1 MATGTNNIAS
11 VYDLWSTLDTLG
23 DLSSTKTAL
32 TSVYG
37 TYSSTAAPETKNQ
50 WGTGLCPSKASWLK
64 LNDYNTNGIIEISG
78 TYTNDQL
85 VKYTDLIYKYLKLSV
100 NIWNPSSSAETKTI
114 SVTCSGSFTVSSNR
128 SWLTVS
134 STSGSGSKNIT
145 LSVTEN
151 TSIENSRLGV
161 VTFVGDGITKEINVR
176 QDARDA
182 VIAYELEISG
192 ETSVLVNKTI
202 QLTATLYKK
211 VDGVRTESTNV
222 TNDCNWT
229 VSSLSNYAS
238 VNNVSNKGLV
248 TGLKN
253 TYSSQATI
261 KATYSSYSATY
272 KVSVVDDISY
282 EFVITSDV
290 DEIQVGDFVTFT
302 ATLYTNTNGTVSE
315 SSKTASSTWSENSNN
330 TIVEKYSMGSFK
342 GISAGTVIITAT
354 WTNFNGVVF
363 SDSKSITVNASDS
376 IVISPKTWTVPVGGE
391 SKVITITANNNW
403 TVNNI
408 PDWITID
415 TTSGIGNGSVT
426 LSANANDSTSLR
438 SETINF
444 VCGNSSATLSVSQSG
459 KAADSISVTP
469 TSWTPGSSVNS
480 TYVSLTSSG
489 AWTASSNRS
498 WLTVGT
504 TSGTSTTSK
513 SIKLSVTENTTTSE
527 RIGTVKFTCGTA
539 TAMVHVKQAGKTIES
554 VVTYEID
561 LRFKDG
567 YESSVY
573 ISKYTYFDV
582 YLYTITDGVKDNG
595 VKLNTL
601 VLQNDVTWTVSDTNI
616 VKPLDNYPYAYG
628 GLEPGTTTI
637 TASYTYNNQTLTS
650 SEIVTVLP
658 SFINTNL
665 SSYTFNTAGGTKD
678 VIVTCSPNITFLSV
692 SEVDV
697 NGNSNSVSWL
707 SNTKTTN
714 ADGSFTYTLTCAENT
729 SANDRTVYV
738 KFYSSSY
745 DKPYKTVKITQSGRE
760 LILTM
765 LISNLQSI
773 VQDQWGT
780 SGLDEDL
787 FLTDIGGRAIN
798 VGLIYDLYYFDGD
811 YKNSISGSVSSWQKL
826 QQENYGNVYL
836 GTGYGNVSDNFTN
849 VNTWSDSIWEAINDG
864 ITELNDSGKDVSFY
878 IEWPIV
884 STPTISVSKNTWYPS
899 SVASTT
905 TVTIT
910 TENVSGYTVTS
921 SETWLTYT
929 KNGDTLTLNVT
940 DHLAKDQRQGM
951 ITITSS
957 DSQVTATIRVV
968 QSGPYYI
975 WVDERGD
982 ITQDSHVNALPCD
995 VTVTVI
1001 WEVSIEADRDH
1012 DGNTDEQWQEQG
1024 SNENTLKAGW
1034 TNIALTPVNDKY
1046 FGNNVDIWVMSPVVT
1061 GPRRYTFEYAGDWY
1075 VIEWSL

>member
-1 MATGTNNIAS
+1 MATGTNNITS

-64 LNDYNTNGIIEISG
+64 LNDYNTNGIVEISG

-100 NIWNPSSSAETKTI
+100 STWNPSSSAETKTI
-114 SVTCSGSFTVSSNR
+114 SATCSGSFTVSSNQ

-151 TSIENSRLGV
+151 TSIESSRSGA
-161 VTFVGDGITKEINVR
+161 VTFVGDGITKTVNVK
-176 QDARDA
+176 QDARNA

-202 QLTATLYKK
+202 QLTATLYKT

-222 TNDCNWT
+222 TNDCDWT

-272 KVSVVDDISY
+272 KVSVANDISY
-282 EFVITSDV
+282 EYVITSDV
-290 DEIQVGDFVTFT
+290 DEIQVGGFVTFT
-302 ATLYTNTNGTVSE
+302 ATLYTNTNGTVTE
-315 SSKTASSTWSENSNN
+315 SRKTYDSTWTEDSNG
-330 TIVEKYSMGSFK
+330 TIVEKDLFEYRFK
-342 GISAGTVIITAT
+342 GLSVGEVTITAT
-354 WTNFNGVVF
+354 WTDSNGVVY
-363 SDSKSITVNASDS
+363 SDSKSITVKSANS
-376 IVISPKTWTVPVGGE
+376 ISVSPTRWTVPVNGG
-391 SKVITITANNNW
+391 SQIVTITADSNWAISEILDWVTADNSSGTGNGSITLSATANNSVDSRSGYVEFTCGNAKTSIWVYQSGKSESSDSISINPTSWTNISANGAYTYIAVTSSGNW
-403 TVNNI
+403 TI
-408 PDWITID
+408 TSKPDWITPL
-415 TTSGIGNGSVT
+415 TSIGVSGNNVKLT
-426 LSANANDSTSLR
+426 ASANS
-438 SETINF
+438 
-444 VCGNSSATLSVSQSG
+444 NSSV
-459 KAADSISVTP
+459 
-469 TSWTPGSSVNS
+469 
-480 TYVSLTSSG
+480 
-489 AWTASSNRS
+489 
-498 WLTVGT
+498 
-504 TSGTSTTSK
+504 
-513 SIKLSVTENTTTSE
+513 
-527 RIGTVKFTCGTA
+527 RIGKVVFTCGTA
-539 TAMVHVKQAGKTIES
+539 TAELTVSQAG
-554 VVTYEID
+554 V
-561 LRFKDG
+561 
-567 YESSVY
+567 
-573 ISKYTYFDV
+573 
-582 YLYTITDGVKDNG
+582 TITNSISI
-595 VKLNTL
+595 NP
-601 VLQNDVTWTVSDTNI
+601 TN
-616 VKPLDNYPYAYG
+616 K
-628 GLEPGTTTI
+628 
-637 TASYTYNNQTLTS
+637 TLTS
-650 SEIVTVLP
+650 NGDSFSVTVTSSGTWIATESYSWITL
-658 SFINTNL
+658 SKSSGSTGNTVTITVNE
-665 SSYTFNTAGGTKD
+665 NTTTSNRVGSVIFKCGT
-678 VIVTCSPNITFLSV
+678 
-692 SEVDV
+692 
-697 NGNSNSVSWL
+697 
-707 SNTKTTN
+707 
-714 ADGSFTYTLTCAENT
+714 AAATLT
-729 SANDRTVYV
+729 
-738 KFYSSSY
+738 
-745 DKPYKTVKITQSGRE
+745 ITQSGRE

-864 ITELNDSGKDVSFY
+864 ITELNDSGKDVSFA
-878 IEWPIV
+878 IEWPLV
-884 STPTISVSKNTWYPS
+884 LTPTISVSTNRWYAG

-905 TVTIT
+905 TVTVT
-910 TENVSGYTVTS
+910 TENVSSYTVTS

-940 DHLAKDQRQGM
+940 DHLAKDQRQGA

-968 QSGPYYI
+968 QNGSYYI

-995 VTVTVI
+995 VTVTVT

-1012 DGNTDEQWQEQG
+1012 DGNTDAQWQERG
-1024 SNENTLKAGW
+1024 SNQNTFKAGW
-1034 TNIALTPVNDKY
+1034 TNIALMPVNDTY
-1046 FGNNVDIWVMSPVVT
+1046 HGNNVDIWVTTPVAT
-1061 GPRRYTFEYAGDWY
+1061 GPRRHTFEYDGDWY

>member
-11 VYDLWSTLDTLG
+11 VYNLWSTLDTLG

-64 LNDYNTNGIIEISG
+64 LNDYNTNGIVEISG

-100 NIWNPSSSAETKTI
+100 STWNPSSSAETKTI
-114 SVTCSGSFTVSSNR
+114 SVICSGSFTISSNQ

-151 TSIENSRLGV
+151 TSIESSRSGV
-161 VTFVGDGITKEINVR
+161 VTFVGDGITKKINVT
-176 QDARDA
+176 QDARNA

-202 QLTATLYKK
+202 QLTATLYKT

-229 VSSLSNYAS
+229 VSFLPEYAS

-261 KATYSSYSATY
+261 KATYGSYSATY
-272 KVSVVDDISY
+272 KISVANDVSY
-282 EFVITSDV
+282 EFVITSNV
-290 DEIQVGDFVTFT
+290 DEIQVGDIVTFT
-302 ATLYTNTNGTVSE
+302 ATLYTNTNGTVGE
-315 SSKTASSTWSENSNN
+315 SNKTYNSIWTEDSNG
-330 TIVEKYSMGSFK
+330 TIVEKGLFEYYFK
-342 GISAGTVIITAT
+342 GVSVGEVTITAT
-354 WTNFNGVVF
+354 WTDSNGVVY
-363 SDSKSITVNASDS
+363 SDSKSIIVKAANS
-376 IVISPKTWTVPVGGE
+376 IDVSPISWTVPVNGG
-391 SKVITITANNNW
+391 SQIVTITADSNWVISEILDWVTADNSSGTGNGSITLSATANNSVDSRSGHVKFTCGNAKASIWVYQSGKSESSDSISINPTSWTNISANGAYTYIAVISSGNW
-403 TVNNI
+403 TI
-408 PDWITID
+408 TSKPDWITPL
-415 TTSGIGNGSVT
+415 TSIGVSGNNVKLT
-426 LSANANDSTSLR
+426 ASANS
-438 SETINF
+438 
-444 VCGNSSATLSVSQSG
+444 NSSV
-459 KAADSISVTP
+459 
-469 TSWTPGSSVNS
+469 
-480 TYVSLTSSG
+480 
-489 AWTASSNRS
+489 
-498 WLTVGT
+498 
-504 TSGTSTTSK
+504 
-513 SIKLSVTENTTTSE
+513 
-527 RIGTVKFTCGTA
+527 RIGKVVFTCGTA
-539 TAMVHVKQAGKTIES
+539 TAELTVSQAG
-554 VVTYEID
+554 V
-561 LRFKDG
+561 
-567 YESSVY
+567 
-573 ISKYTYFDV
+573 
-582 YLYTITDGVKDNG
+582 TITNSISI
-595 VKLNTL
+595 NP
-601 VLQNDVTWTVSDTNI
+601 TN
-616 VKPLDNYPYAYG
+616 K
-628 GLEPGTTTI
+628 
-637 TASYTYNNQTLTS
+637 
-650 SEIVTVLP
+650 
-658 SFINTNL
+658 
-665 SSYTFNTAGGTKD
+665 
-678 VIVTCSPNITFLSV
+678 
-692 SEVDV
+692 
-697 NGNSNSVSWL
+697 
-707 SNTKTTN
+707 
-714 ADGSFTYTLTCAENT
+714 TLTCNGGSFDVTVTSSGTWTATESYDWITLDKSSGSTGNAVIITVDENT
-729 SANDRTVYV
+729 TTSNRMGSVIFKCGIATATLTIAQY
-738 KFYSSSY
+738 
-745 DKPYKTVKITQSGRE
+745 GRE
-760 LILTM
+760 PILTM

-787 FLTDIGGRAIN
+787 FLTDVGGRVIN
-798 VGLIYDLYYFDGD
+798 AGLICDLYYFDGD
-811 YKNSISGSVSSWQKL
+811 YQNSISGSVSSWQKL

-836 GTGYGNVSDNFTN
+836 GTGYGSVSDNFTN

-864 ITELNDSGKDVSFY
+864 IAELNDSGKDVSFY

-995 VTVTVI
+995 VTVTVT
-1001 WEVSIEADRDH
+1001 WEVSIESDTNYDGDVDR
-1012 DGNTDEQWQEQG
+1012 QWQEEG
-1024 SNENTLKAGW
+1024 SNQNTFKAGW

-1046 FGNNVDIWVMSPVVT
+1046 FGNNVNTWVTTPVVIS
-1061 GPRRYTFEYAGDWY
+1061 PRRYTFEYGGHWHI
-1075 VIEWSL
+1075 IEWSL